1 MTALSA
7 QQSTP
12 LTANA
17 KALEG
22 NPNADKCKHI
32 LKLSAI
38 GAYAMTYLWEGF
50 YLPYQFKVI
59 VRNNV
64 QPPEIITEDTMLIIK
79 RYTEQKN
86 LGYQASAI
94 STQYWGAFLQQLFN
108 PNPVQY
114 LAPPYLYNQV
124 EQYYKQQP
132 GGFLRRMKEFQGI
145 LLGGRGRGPGGFL
158 TNVQTG
164 ANAFAV
170 YSRNP

>member
-1 MTALSA
+1 ALSA
-7 QQSTP
+7 SQSTA

-32 LKLSAI
+32 FKLNAI
-38 GAYAMTYLWEGF
+38 VANAMTYLWEGIN
-50 YLPYQFKVI
+50 LPYQFKVI
-59 VRNNV
+59 VGNNV

-86 LGYQASAI
+86 LEYQASAI
-94 STQYWGAFLQQLFN
+94 STQYGTVFLQQLFN
-108 PNPVQY
+108 PNPVPY

-132 GGFLRRMKEFQGI
+132 GGFLRRMREFQGMWR
-145 LLGGRGRGPGGFL
+145 GGRGRGLGGFL